1 MAVADRRL
9 VAVAAICGSTLLLMQ
24 VPCGLRLPP
33 AWLLL
38 PLLPL
43 LHLLHLAGARALTA

>member
-1 MAVADRRL
+1 M
-9 VAVAAICGSTLLLMQ
+9 AAICGSTLLLMQ

-33 AWLLL
+33 ALLLL

-43 LHLLHLAGARALTA
+43 LHLMHLLHLLQLLQLLHER